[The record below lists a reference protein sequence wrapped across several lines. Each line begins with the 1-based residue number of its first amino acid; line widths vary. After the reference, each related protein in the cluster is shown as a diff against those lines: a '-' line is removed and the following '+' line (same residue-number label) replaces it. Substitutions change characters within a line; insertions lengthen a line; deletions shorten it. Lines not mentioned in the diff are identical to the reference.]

1 MLRNKKYELVVGMK
15 KLSRVLFTT
24 LMILT
29 LLSVTVSH
37 ADVPADDAAIID
49 DVMEEFLLLT
59 AK

>member
-1 MLRNKKYELVVGMK
+1 MLRNKKYELGVGMK
-15 KLSRVLFTT
+15 KLPRVLFTT

>member
-1 MLRNKKYELVVGMK
+1 MGVGMK

>member
-1 MLRNKKYELVVGMK
+1 MLRNKKYELGVGMK

>member
-1 MLRNKKYELVVGMK
+1 MK

>member
-1 MLRNKKYELVVGMK
+1 MNWEETKIK
-15 KLSRVLFTT
+15 KLSCLLFMA

-29 LLSVTVSH
+29 LLSVIVSH